1 MNRPEVSK
9 KNKYWITRH
18 RFYELKHFCLQYP
31 QWKHHLEIISNW
43 PNCVPSRNKLEGD
56 RQSRPTEQIVMKRT
70 YLTNRI
76 KMLEDVAQ
84 ATDKL
89 IGPYILKGVTEGRSY
104 DQLSAYKQVPCS
116 KDTYYDLY
124 RRFFW
129 LLDQARQ

>member
-1 MNRPEVSK
+1 
-9 KNKYWITRH
+9 
-18 RFYELKHFCLQYP
+18 
-31 QWKHHLEIISNW
+31 
-43 PNCVPSRNKLEGD
+43 
-56 RQSRPTEQIVMKRT
+56 MKRT